1 MTFCSS
7 VHRKRKEGNSDQ
19 EGIVVVVHDT
29 TIVGPIFS
37 ASLALARFAAA
48 ERAHAILRDTESKK
62 CLQRLCTCALAMQVG
77 DQLQSIIVSSEL
89 EEEEREV
96 VKMLCSTVPETP
108 MASQPGI
115 VYGSALLTEV
125 GDLMTC

>member
-1 MTFCSS
+1 
-7 VHRKRKEGNSDQ
+7 
-19 EGIVVVVHDT
+19 
-29 TIVGPIFS
+29 
-37 ASLALARFAAA
+37 
-48 ERAHAILRDTESKK
+48 
-62 CLQRLCTCALAMQVG
+62 MQVG

>member
-1 MTFCSS
+1 LTFCSS
-7 VHRKRKEGNSDQ
+7 VHRKRKKENSDQ

-37 ASLALARFAAA
+37 TSLALARFAAA

-62 CLQRLCTCALAMQVG
+62 CLQRLCTCALAIQVG
-77 DQLQSIIVSSEL
+77 DQFQSTIVPSDL

-96 VKMLCSTVPETP
+96 VEMLCSTGLETY
-108 MASQPGI
+108 MVSQPGI
-115 VYGSALLTEV
+115 VCGSALLTEV